1 MTKTGG
7 RDATVRAIPGHLA
20 LSVTRTNMPTPN
32 GWRWVKLSDVARME
46 SGHTPSRK
54 HPEYWT
60 GNIPWMS
67 VGDARRC
74 HGGVINDTEEHTN
87 ELGIANS
94 SARLLPT
101 GTVCLSRGG
110 SVGYVVITGRPMA
123 TSQGFVNWICSKEL
137 NPKFLQYLFLAEQD
151 SLDRFAIG
159 ATLKTIYY
167 PEVKAFH
174 VCIPPLEEQRR
185 IVAALDEAFAAI
197 ATATANAE
205 KSLANARELF
215 EHYLAETFSRN
226 EQNWIEEPLNA
237 HVRFVDYRGKTPP
250 KRDAGIRLITAK
262 NVKMGF
268 VQRHPEEFVDPAAYD
283 SWMTR
288 GLPNP
293 GDVLFTTEAP
303 LGNVAQLD
311 TNEKVMIGQRLIT
324 MQPDPKRLDSSFLK
338 YALCSAPV
346 QKLIHQKATG
356 ATVSGIKAK
365 LLKLIPIRYP
375 SLAEQSQIV
384 ARLDGIYSYSQ
395 GLARRGKAKL
405 DALAALSQCL
415 LHRAF
420 SGELTPKKAETL
432 VALND
437 NFATPEFAAKIV
449 AFAYERHVAKNRV
462 RNFGTVKAEKILH
475 MVEAIGGVDLGR
487 QPSREAAGPDDA
499 KHRHATWEW
508 ARSQHFFRFNKR
520 SGGGHDF
527 EKLSSYSRMIEDA
540 RAAIAG
546 TAVEK
551 AIELLVD
558 MDRDF
563 AELIATT
570 YAAWNNL
577 IIDQFAATDDDIVLA
592 ARDNWHRDKL
602 RFDPSRFHDAIRF
615 IRNNSILPDGTAKRV
630 GGQEALL
637 F

>member
-1 MTKTGG
+1 MRANWHTRSLGEIATFERGLTYSKADEVAHSRNGVLRANNIDLATKSLDFTEIRYISDAVQVPPSKKVKDGSLLICTASGSRSHLGKVALVEGDYDLAFGG
-7 RDATVRAIPGHLA
+7 FMGLITAGQAVESRFLYYVLTSPAYQE
-20 LSVTRTNMPTPN
+20 
-32 GWRWVKLSDVARME
+32 KL
-46 SGHTPSRK
+46 
-54 HPEYWT
+54 
-60 GNIPWMS
+60 
-67 VGDARRC
+67 
-74 HGGVINDTEEHTN
+74 
-87 ELGIANS
+87 
-94 SARLLPT
+94 
-101 GTVCLSRGG
+101 
-110 SVGYVVITGRPMA
+110 
-123 TSQGFVNWICSKEL
+123 
-137 NPKFLQYLFLAEQD
+137 D
-151 SLDRFAIG
+151 SLAGGTNINN
-159 ATLKTIYY
+159 LKFKDIADF
-167 PEVKAFH
+167 P
-174 VCIPPLEEQRR
+174 IPLPPLEEQRR
-185 IVAALDEAFAAI
+185 IVAVLDEAFAAI

-205 KSLANARELF
+205 KNLANARELF
-215 EHYLAETFSRN
+215 ERYLAETFSRS
-226 EQNWIEEPLNA
+226 EKDWIEEPLNT

-262 NVKMGF
+262 NVKMGL
-268 VQRHPEEFVDPAAYD
+268 VQRHPEEFVDPDAYD

-311 TNEKVMIGQRLIT
+311 TNEKVVIGQRLIT
-324 MQPDPKRLDSSFLK
+324 MQPDPKRLNSSFLK
-338 YALCSAPV
+338 YALCSAPI

-356 ATVSGIKAK
+356 ATVAGIKAK

-384 ARLDGIYSYSQ
+384 GRLDEIYSYSRD
-395 GLARRGKAKL
+395 LAERGKAKL
-405 DALAALSQCL
+405 DALAALRQGL

-420 SGELTPKKAETL
+420 SGELTSKKAATL

-475 MVEAIGGVDLGR
+475 MVEAIGGIDLGR

-499 KHRHATWEW
+499 THRHATWDW
-508 ARSQHFFRFNKR
+508 ARSQRFFRFNKR
-520 SGGGHDF
+520 TGGGHDF
-527 EKLSSYSRMIEDA
+527 EKLSFYSEMIEDA
-540 RAAIAG
+540 RTAIAG
-546 TAVEK
+546 SPVEK

-577 IIDQFAATDDDIVLA
+577 IIDRCAATDDGIVLA

-602 RFDPSRFHDAIRF
+602 RFDASRFHDAIRF
-615 IRNNSILPDGTAKRV
+615 IRSNGIVPNGTAKRV